1 MAEVPV
7 SAIYDLVKKG
17 RILMARTIDSAKRVL
32 SGVWGE
38 IWLDG
43 EKVAE
48 CTACQLRVSKNKQTI
63 NLCGQFMADSKA
75 TSGSGTGSLTLYKVD
90 SGLIEKQA
98 DLQDG
103 VDRRFTIVSKL
114 RDPDGWGAERV
125 AAYNVS
131 FDDLTLADWR
141 AATVGTVTAAFTFSR
156 YELLDQI
163 EVR

>member
-1 MAEVPV
+1 
-7 SAIYDLVKKG
+7 
-17 RILMARTIDSAKRVL
+17 MARTIDSAKRVIN
-32 SGVWGE
+32 GTFGE
-38 IWLDG
+38 VWLDG

-48 CTACQLRVSKNKQTI
+48 CTACQLRVGKNKQTI
-63 NLCGQFMADSKA
+63 NLCGQFMDDSKA
-75 TSGSGTGSLTLYKVD
+75 TNGSGSGSLTLYKVD

-125 AAYNVS
+125 AVYNVS
-131 FDDLTLADWR
+131 FDDLTLADWK

-156 YELLDQI
+156 FELLDQI